1 MHALNLPPV
10 SQNQSRSNEASGA
23 PSSGDA
29 LSLPL
34 HMLLASATEAASSV
48 ENNDVP
54 TAGFASVVFRNQVLE
69 RAMVNIKKYRTDIDT
84 APSAGAHK
92 VNTAESLPKMAIDNV
107 FPRFVDEFV
116 AALKTL
122 QLPTQPARRRAR
134 SLTTEVAIA
143 NQRSASASHKGKDN
157 DLRLGSVIVRFV
169 AYIVADYQKSSA
181 RSARPL
187 REVMRLQR
195 FVRVFAQDKQ
205 FFAQY
210 LYRTMGI
217 VACFADPYAEFHR
230 YHRGA
235 VDAVFDGRSLRLEP
249 PAPVV
254 RRAPPAR
261 ADRLAGAKR
270 AANDDSSDEELTENE
285 KERRKIA
292 RVEGDSSSDEDGG
305 IANPSSQTDSVAA
318 EVTRPNNASEASAA
332 AELARQHR
340 AYEARLSSKRR
351 VASYQHLRFLARSV
365 AIAIHTNDF
374 ECIEI
379 SMKVV
384 ADQYA
389 RNPRGFPL
397 DTPCA
402 VASVAAILKQT

>member
-10 SQNQSRSNEASGA
+10 SQDQSRSNEASGA

-29 LSLPL
+29 LSPSL
-34 HMLLASATEAASSV
+34 HILLASARAAASSV

-54 TAGFASVVFRNQVLE
+54 TAGFACVLFRNFVLE
-69 RAMVNIKKYRTDIDT
+69 QAMVNIKKYHRDIDT

-92 VNTAESLPKMAIDNV
+92 VNTAESLPEMAIDNV

-122 QLPTQPARRRAR
+122 RLPTQPARRRAR
-134 SLTTEVAIA
+134 SLTTEVAIT

-181 RSARPL
+181 RSVRPL

-254 RRAPPAR
+254 R
-261 ADRLAGAKR
+261 LAGAKR
-270 AANDDSSDEELTENE
+270 AANDDSSDEELTEEE
-285 KERRKIA
+285 KKRLKIA
-292 RVEGDSSSDEDGG
+292 RLEDDSSSDEDGG